1 MQKKTSFDIGP
12 WHSQVDE
19 FAMECAWE
27 RTEELPKSAKQLAEE
42 ERRRTHVCQRATRR
56 ALLRAE
62 LLHDEVAKDED
73 SLDDAEAT
81 VAKARWQPPEALQS
95 LAVVGLMA
103 AGAGIMLVG
112 SGPVAFVAGATTLA
126 GGSVSMAASW
136 GGIACHASVREGRTS
151 GIELN
156 AVRAMIMV
164 EKGPG
169 RCFYFAYGS
178 QEEAMHDL
186 DASFAKLT
194 SRILFTYQNGSLKE
208 VCTKGAPFALNT
220 IRRAAKSFERVTQFS
235 EREDL

>member
-19 FAMECAWE
+19 IAMERKWK
-27 RTEELPKSAKQLAEE
+27 RTEELPKSAKYLAEAA
-42 ERRRTHVCQRATRR
+42 RRRTHVCERASRR
-56 ALLRAE
+56 ARVRAE
-62 LLHDEVAKDED
+62 LLHDEVAEDQDSSDE
-73 SLDDAEAT
+73 AGAT
-81 VAKARWQPPEALQS
+81 VAKARWQPPEAMQS

-126 GGSVSMAASW
+126 GGSVTMAASW

-151 GIELN
+151 GLELN
-156 AVRAMIMV
+156 AIRAIIMV

-178 QEEAMHDL
+178 QHEAMHDL
-186 DASFAKLT
+186 DGSFAWLT
-194 SRILFTYQNGSLKE
+194 SRILFTYQNGSLQE
-208 VCTKGAPFALNT
+208 VCKGGMPFALNT
-220 IRRAAKSFERVTQFS
+220 IRMATTSFEKVLQYS
-235 EREDL
+235 KKHS